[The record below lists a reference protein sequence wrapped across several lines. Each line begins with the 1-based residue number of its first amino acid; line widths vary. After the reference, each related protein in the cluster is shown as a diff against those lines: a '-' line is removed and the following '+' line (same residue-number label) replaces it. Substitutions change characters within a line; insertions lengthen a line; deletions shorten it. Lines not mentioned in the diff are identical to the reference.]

1 LKEEMG
7 LEAFTK
13 SITLCMIVKNES
25 KIITRCLDSAEA
37 IIDSLSICD
46 TGSTDDTVKI
56 IKNWAKDNG
65 KECTIHHTPFQN
77 FGYNRTLSVNL
88 AQVAYPDSDYLLLL
102 DADMILQNSLAFH
115 VNNLKSDQYLIMQ
128 MNQDLKYWNTR
139 LIHAKR
145 SWECVGVTHEYWELK
160 ESPATGTV
168 GKLENIFILDKEDG
182 GSKQDKFERDK
193 RLLEEAVQDENQKP
207 LWQRYM
213 FYLAQTYYDL
223 QDYSNAIEWYKKRI
237 AEGGWQEE
245 VYYSMLKIGL
255 AYEQLANRSSVN
267 LKREELLALSL
278 FRLQQAWMYRPS
290 RGEAIY
296 HLARIHRELKNYQL
310 AYLFAAE
317 GKSIP
322 FPANDL
328 LFVDYTVHD
337 YRFDC
342 ELAIAGFYIEKNK
355 LSGKQALERLLAR
368 KEELPRHLHPW
379 LEQTSQYYH

>member
-1 LKEEMG
+1 MG

>member
-1 LKEEMG
+1 MG

-88 AQVAYPDSDYLLLL
+88 AQGAYPDSDYLLLL

>member
-1 LKEEMG
+1 M
-7 LEAFTK
+7 EAFTK

-88 AQVAYPDSDYLLLL
+88 AQGAYPDSDYLLLL

>member
-1 LKEEMG
+1 MKEEMG

>member
-1 LKEEMG
+1 MKEEMG

-88 AQVAYPDSDYLLLL
+88 AQGAYPDSDYLLLL